1 VRRRDFIVAFGSAA
15 AAAWSPL
22 AARAQQRAMPVLGFL
37 SGVAEEAYILAAVR
51 RGLSE
56 QGFVEGR
63 NLQIEYRYARG
74 QYDRL
79 PALAAELVSLPVA
92 AIVALPSSP
101 AALAAKAATA
111 KIPIIFA
118 LGLDPVELGLV
129 ASYNLPG
136 GNVTGVSV
144 IPTSLAPKRL
154 GLIDQLLPKSTAV
167 AILIN
172 PTNRPPAAELKQAEE
187 AARALGREL
196 VVLEAGHEGEIDAA
210 FETLVQRRLGG
221 LVVWQEAFLASRRQ
235 QIVALA
241 QRHRLPTIY
250 ATRQFAEIGGLIS
263 YGSNPAESYR
273 QVGIYAG
280 KILKGARPADLP
292 VMQPAI
298 FELVLNLGTA
308 KSLALA
314 IPSTLLALAD
324 EVIE

>member
-1 VRRRDFIVAFGSAA
+1 MKRRDFILALGGAA
-15 AAAWSPL
+15 AVWPL
-22 AARAQQRAMPVLGFL
+22 AARPQQLAMPVLGFL
-37 SGVAEEAYILAAVR
+37 SSVAEEAYILAAVR

-63 NLQIEYRYARG
+63 NLKIEYRYARG

-79 PALAAELVSLPVA
+79 PALAAELVSLPIA

-118 LGLDPVELGLV
+118 LGVDPVALGLV

-136 GNVTGVSV
+136 GNVTGVST

-154 GLIDQLLPKSTAV
+154 GLLDQLLPKSTAV

-196 VVLEAGHEGEIDAA
+196 VVLEAGNEGEIDAA
-210 FETLVQRRLGG
+210 FETVVQRRLAG
-221 LVVWQEAFLASRRQ
+221 LAVWQEAFLASRRQ

-308 KSLALA
+308 RSLALA
-314 IPSTLLALAD
+314 IPPTLLALAD

>member
-1 VRRRDFIVAFGSAA
+1 
-15 AAAWSPL
+15 
-22 AARAQQRAMPVLGFL
+22 
-37 SGVAEEAYILAAVR
+37 
-51 RGLSE
+51 
-56 QGFVEGR
+56 
-63 NLQIEYRYARG
+63 
-74 QYDRL
+74 
-79 PALAAELVSLPVA
+79 
-92 AIVALPSSP
+92 
-101 AALAAKAATA
+101 
-111 KIPIIFA
+111 
-118 LGLDPVELGLV
+118 
-129 ASYNLPG
+129 
-136 GNVTGVSV
+136 
-144 IPTSLAPKRL
+144 
-154 GLIDQLLPKSTAV
+154 
-167 AILIN
+167 
-172 PTNRPPAAELKQAEE
+172 LKQAEE

>member
-1 VRRRDFIVAFGSAA
+1 MTLLGGAAVA
-15 AAAWSPL
+15 WPI
-22 AARAQQRAMPVLGFL
+22 AARAQQVPMPVIGFL
-37 SGVAEEAYILAAVR
+37 SSVSDEAYIVAAVR

-63 NLQIEYRYARG
+63 NLRIEYRYARG

-154 GLIDQLLPKSTAV
+154 GLIDQLLPKSRPVAV
-167 AILIN
+167 LIN
-172 PTNRPPAAELKQAEE
+172 PTNRPLAAELKQAEE
-187 AARALGREL
+187 AARALGRDL
-196 VVLEAGHEGEIDAA
+196 IVLEAGSDAEINTA
-210 FETLVQRRLGG
+210 FEALAQRGVGG
-221 LVVWQEAFLASRRQ
+221 LAVWQEAFLTARRD

-250 ATRQFAEIGGLIS
+250 ATRQIAEIGGLIS

-273 QVGIYAG
+273 QVGVYAG
-280 KILKGARPADLP
+280 KILNGARPADLP
-292 VMQPAI
+292 VMQPTT

-308 KSLALA
+308 KTLGLT
-314 IPSTLLALAD
+314 IPPTLLTLAD